1 MTLITEMPPAAWEPG
16 MGKASVAGLLGV
28 QDLDAQP
35 LNMSIVAPHKLL
47 LRGFYLNRSKASSGA
62 NGMES
67 FQDVVLR

>member
-1 MTLITEMPPAAWEPG
+1 MTEMPASAWEPYAG
-16 MGKASVAGLLGV
+16 RSSVAEVLDV
-28 QDLDAQP
+28 KDLDAQP
-35 LNMSIVAPHKLL
+35 LNMSLVAPNKLL